1 MSDST
6 TPRAPVPP
14 PPADPHDLLAEG
26 ARARKLSGES
36 EGVRCLVEGM
46 RMINNTTL
54 AYVLFALWDSGFYE
68 YSLSHPRFSIAE
80 AAGELRLDAEVLEML
95 LHHLVGC
102 GVLRVDGEQM
112 ELTEYGSRFSNIV
125 LRGTLNINLGG
136 YGTQLTSIGPLL
148 RKEVTR
154 EEIERSHSG
163 VHSGLGT
170 EELTS
175 VRLVPAV
182 LKILAERNLH
192 SMLHLACAAGG
203 FLAQIARS
211 DPSFHGIG
219 IDKSAQKIAGAE
231 EKLRRYGLESR
242 IRLVQAEVGVQPLP
256 LDEQT
261 RSQIDVVASIYLLHE
276 IGRYGRQRIV
286 DVLRQIKAS
295 FPGKLFLF
303 SETMPPDTPDSV
315 RKLPAQY
322 SQLDYLLIHRLRGKG
337 MPLPAEE
344 WKSIVAEAGLKLID
358 FKQVYSIGLFLAEL

>member
-6 TPRAPVPP
+6 LPKAPATP

-26 ARARKLSGES
+26 TRARKLSGEG

-54 AYVLFALWDSGFYE
+54 SYVLFALWDSGFYE
-68 YSLSHPRFSIAE
+68 YSLTHPRFSVAE
-80 AAGELRLDAEVLEML
+80 AADELHLDAEVLRAL
-95 LHHLVGC
+95 LHYLVGC
-102 GVLRVDGEQM
+102 GVLRVTEEQM
-112 ELTEYGSRFSNIV
+112 ELTEYGSRLSNIV
-125 LRGTLNINLGG
+125 MRGTLNINLGG
-136 YGTQLTSIGPLL
+136 YGTQLTNIGPLL

-170 EELTS
+170 EQLTS

-203 FLAQIARS
+203 FLTQVARS
-211 DPSFHGIG
+211 DPSFRGVG
-219 IDKSAQKIAGAE
+219 IDKSAEKIAGA
-231 EKLRRYGLESR
+231 KGKISRYGLESR
-242 IRLVQAEVGVQPLP
+242 IRVMQAEVGTEPLP
-256 LDEQT
+256 LDAET
-261 RSQIDVVASIYLLHE
+261 RNKIDVVASIYLLHE
-276 IGRYGRQRIV
+276 IGRNGRQRIV
-286 DVLRQIKAS
+286 DVLRQIKAD
-295 FPGKLFLF
+295 FPGKLFIF
-303 SETMPPDTPDSV
+303 SETMPPSTPDSV
-315 RKLPAQY
+315 KKPPTQY

-344 WKSIVAEAGLKLID
+344 WKSIVADAGLKLID
-358 FKQVYSIGLFLAEL
+358 HKEVYSIGLFLAEL

>member
-1 MSDST
+1 MSDSA

-26 ARARKLSGES
+26 ARARKLSGEG
-36 EGVRCLVEGM
+36 EGVKCLVEGM

-68 YSLSHPRFSIAE
+68 YSLTHPRFSVAE
-80 AAGELRLDAEVLEML
+80 AAEELHLDAEVFAML

-112 ELTEYGSRFSNIV
+112 ELTEYGSRFSNVV

-136 YGTQLTSIGPLL
+136 YGTQLTNIGPLL
-148 RKEVTR
+148 RKEITR
-154 EEIERSHSG
+154 EEIEKSHSG
-163 VHSGLGT
+163 KHSGLGT
-170 EELTS
+170 EQLTS
-175 VRLVPAV
+175 VRLVPSV
-182 LKILAERNLH
+182 LKILAEHNLH
-192 SMLHLACAAGG
+192 SMLHLACGSGG
-203 FLAQIARS
+203 FLTQMALS

-219 IDKSAQKIAGAE
+219 IDRLPEKIAGAE

-242 IRLVQAEVGVQPLP
+242 IRLMQAEIGVEPLP
-256 LDEQT
+256 LDEET
-261 RSQIDVVASIYLLHE
+261 RGQIDVVASIYLLHE

-303 SETMPPDTPDSV
+303 SETMPPATPDSV
-315 RKLPAQY
+315 KKMPAQY

-344 WKSIVAEAGLKLID
+344 WKSIVADAGLKLID
-358 FKQVYSIGLFLAEL
+358 FKEVYSIGLFLAEL